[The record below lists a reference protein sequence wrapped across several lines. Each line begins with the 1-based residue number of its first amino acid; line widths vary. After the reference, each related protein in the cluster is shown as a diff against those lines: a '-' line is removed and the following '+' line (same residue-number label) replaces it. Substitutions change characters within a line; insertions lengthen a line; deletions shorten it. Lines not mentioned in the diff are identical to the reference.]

1 MNQDYRDLLAAFNDY
16 GVEYLVV
23 GAHAMAAHGYVRATK
38 DMDVWIR
45 TTPTNADNVLRAL
58 ADFGAPLNELTADD
72 LCSPGTIFQ
81 IGVEPIRIDLLTMI
95 DGVAFKDA
103 WVDRM
108 ENRFAD
114 QRTFI
119 LSLNHL
125 IQNKRASGRLQ
136 DLADL
141 KKLIEI
147 RDVLE

>member
-23 GAHAMAAHGYVRATK
+23 GAHAMATHGYVRATK
-38 DMDVWIR
+38 DMDVWVR
-45 TTPTNADNVLRAL
+45 TTPANADNVLRAL
-58 ADFGAPLNELTADD
+58 VDFGAPLQDLTASD

-95 DGVAFKDA
+95 DGVSFEDA
-103 WVDRM
+103 WAHKM

-114 QRTFI
+114 QRAFV

-125 IQNKRASGRLQ
+125 IQNKRASGRMQ
-136 DLADL
+136 DLVDL
-141 KKLIEI
+141 NKLIEI
-147 RDVLE
+147 RDVMG